1 VAQLFSLGDFTFMK
15 TQRTFGILWL
25 ALFILIISL
34 WLWKL
39 IRGDD
44 VSGDLGFHPLA
55 GLVYVFGVI
64 ASAYLIQGARWA
76 RIAIGIMALAF
87 AVLVVIA
94 MLASRRWHSADGC
107 VGVFALVSAL
117 ILLFPRHEPV
127 A

>member
-1 VAQLFSLGDFTFMK
+1 MMTAHKNGSLK

-25 ALFILIISL
+25 ALFVLIISL

-44 VSGDLGFHPLA
+44 VSGSLGFHPLA

-64 ASAYLIQGARWA
+64 ASAFLIQGARWA
-76 RIAIGIMALAF
+76 RFAIGCIALLVT
-87 AVLVVIA
+87 VLIA
-94 MLASRRWHSADGC
+94 WIFFKSGVRWPDGC
-107 VGVFALVSAL
+107 IGSFALVSVVF
-117 ILLFPRHEPV
+117 LFWPGHEPV